1 MHITSPYGSE
11 VHWNEC
17 CTGEFQEKSEDRMK
31 LTKSQQGSG
40 PTTDQ
45 QDNVVFV
52 KDVLEG
58 SYVEPNGGVQV
69 VRSPFSLSSLKL
81 AQ

>member
-1 MHITSPYGSE
+1 
-11 VHWNEC
+11 
-17 CTGEFQEKSEDRMK
+17 MK